1 MTLPTRRPFPLSLV
15 AGSLL
20 VYAAAAHGAETT
32 PLFKIVTVKDEIVV
46 GLSQQ
51 DATALGGS
59 DVTAIGKA
67 LKGKGEVTLWRY
79 AVRKGADGALE
90 QAPVARVSIL
100 GNDSLRV
107 EPYTTLLKII
117 PPQ

>member
-1 MTLPTRRPFPLSLV
+1 MTPPTRRLFSLSLV

-20 VYAAAAHGAETT
+20 AFAGSASAAETT

-46 GLSQQ
+46 GLSPQ
-51 DATALGGS
+51 DAAAIGGS
-59 DVTAIGKA
+59 DVTAIGRA
-67 LKGKGEVTLWRY
+67 LKAKGEVTLWRY

-100 GNDSLRV
+100 SNDSLRV
-107 EPYTTLLKII
+107 EPYTTPLKII
-117 PPQ
+117 APQ

>member
-1 MTLPTRRPFPLSLV
+1 MTLSSRRLFSLSLA
-15 AGSLL
+15 AGTLL
-20 VYAAAAHGAETT
+20 ALSGAAFAAETT
-32 PLFKIVTVKDEIVV
+32 PLFKIVTMKDEIVV
-46 GLSQQ
+46 GLSPQ
-51 DATALGGS
+51 DVAALGGS

-79 AVRKGADGALE
+79 AVRKAADGALE

-107 EPYTTLLKII
+107 EPYTTPLKII
-117 PPQ
+117 APQ

>member
-1 MTLPTRRPFPLSLV
+1 MTLPRRLFTLSLV

-20 VYAAAAHGAETT
+20 AVAGTATAAETT
-32 PLFKIVTVKDEIVV
+32 PLFKIITVKDEIVV
-46 GLSQQ
+46 GLSPQ
-51 DATALGGS
+51 DAVALGGS
-59 DVTAIGKA
+59 DATTIGRA
-67 LKGKGEVTLWRY
+67 LKAKGEVTLWRY

-107 EPYTTLLKII
+107 EPYTTPLKII
-117 PPQ
+117 APQ

>member
-1 MTLPTRRPFPLSLV
+1 MTPPTRRLFSLSLV

-20 VYAAAAHGAETT
+20 VLAGAASGAETT

-46 GLSQQ
+46 GLAPQ
-51 DATALGGS
+51 DVTALGGS
-59 DVTAIGKA
+59 DVTAIGRVLKA
-67 LKGKGEVTLWRY
+67 KGEVTLWRY

-107 EPYTTLLKII
+107 EPYTTPLKII
-117 PPQ
+117 APQ

>member
-1 MTLPTRRPFPLSLV
+1 MTPPTRRLLSLSLV
-15 AGSLL
+15 AGTLL
-20 VYAAAAHGAETT
+20 ALAGPTSAAETT

-46 GLSQQ
+46 GLSPQ
-51 DATALGGS
+51 DAAAIGGS
-59 DVTAIGKA
+59 DATAIGKA

-79 AVRKGADGALE
+79 AVRKGPDGALE

-107 EPYTTLLKII
+107 EPYTTALKII
-117 PPQ
+117 APQ